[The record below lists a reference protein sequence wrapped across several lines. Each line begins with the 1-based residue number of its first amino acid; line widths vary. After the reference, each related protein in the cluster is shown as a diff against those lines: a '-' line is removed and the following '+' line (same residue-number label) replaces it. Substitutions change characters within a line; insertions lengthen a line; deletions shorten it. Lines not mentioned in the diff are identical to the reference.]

1 MRVKYRWP
9 TAAPP
14 EGGVMAMVMQ
24 PYLHDDISQAGVAQQ
39 QPAARGDAVC
49 LVLELF
55 WGQFIEIFKPAE
67 RKWSEQG
74 PLARK

>member
-1 MRVKYRWP
+1 
-9 TAAPP
+9 
-14 EGGVMAMVMQ
+14 MAMVLQ

-67 RKWSEQG
+67 RKWSEPG
-74 PLARK
+74 SDSRTRLIGRWTHTLFFTMSE

>member
-1 MRVKYRWP
+1 
-9 TAAPP
+9 
-14 EGGVMAMVMQ
+14 MATVMQ
-24 PYLHDDISQAGVAQQ
+24 PYLHDDIGQAGVAQQ

-67 RKWSEQG
+67 RKWSEPE